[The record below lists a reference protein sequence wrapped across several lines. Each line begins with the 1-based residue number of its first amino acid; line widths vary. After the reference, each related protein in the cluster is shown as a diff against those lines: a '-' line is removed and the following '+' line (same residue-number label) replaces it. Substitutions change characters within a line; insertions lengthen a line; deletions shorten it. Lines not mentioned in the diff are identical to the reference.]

1 MSTRSLFASTS
12 RALPPARRR
21 ALHTSQPRYVPQS
34 GDPQDAH
41 GSAPSSARRLRPR
54 DRLQFTEASGAAG
67 TDSAPLA
74 SQEGAAA
81 AGPPVVP
88 SPPSTS
94 SSARTSSS
102 TLGSSPSNPDSPAAT
117 VGELII
123 SAPLEGLPP
132 LERHALPLSR
142 VPFSTHRF
150 VRDLEGAG
158 VPRPLATDLMKA
170 TRDLLLQQEEK
181 AQSEVLSRQELENE
195 AYLFTAAL
203 NELKTGSQVRSRND
217 SITLRS
223 LTASLQR
230 ETDGLEQKMKEDMQ
244 RLGSDIQLEMNAR
257 KEETSQEL
265 TQLDKRV
272 MDLNSKFTILL
283 GEARTE
289 IEATKWISTRRVM
302 SAITVFVVSV
312 VAYYSIS
319 TSSRKRSPKP
329 DKPPSIED
337 LGLQLGTNLDE
348 AEMALG
354 EVGSAAAAAAAAA
367 APSKGGGWS
376 FWPAAPAKG
385 KRVGA
390 EEAEEET

>member
-1 MSTRSLFASTS
+1 MSARSLFASTS
-12 RALPPARRR
+12 RAIPPVRRR
-21 ALHTSQPRYVPQS
+21 ALHTSQPRPVPQS

-54 DRLQFTEASGAAG
+54 DRLQFTEASGAGG

-81 AGPPVVP
+81 AGPPVIPAPP
-88 SPPSTS
+88 SASTSARPSSSTS
-94 SSARTSSS
+94 SSS
-102 TLGSSPSNPDSPAAT
+102 SNPDSPAAT

-123 SAPLEGLPP
+123 TAPLEGLPP

-181 AQSEVLSRQELENE
+181 AQGEVLSRQELENE

-319 TSSRKRSPKP
+319 TSSRKKALKP
-329 DKPPSIED
+329 DKPPSIEE
-337 LGLQLGTNLDE
+337 LGLQLGSNLDE
-348 AEMALG
+348 AEMA
-354 EVGSAAAAAAAAA
+354 VGDVHSAAGA
-367 APSKGGGWS
+367 APASSKGGGWA
-376 FWPAAPAKG
+376 FWQATPATG

-390 EEAEEET
+390 EEDEAAA

>member
-12 RALPPARRR
+12 RAIPRARRR
-21 ALHTSQPRYVPQS
+21 ALHTSQARPVPQS

-54 DRLQFTEASGAAG
+54 DRLQFTEASGASG

-88 SPPSTS
+88 APPSS
-94 SSARTSSS
+94 SSS
-102 TLGSSPSNPDSPAAT
+102 TRNSSSSPSSNPDSPAAT

-181 AQSEVLSRQELENE
+181 AQGEVLSRQELENE

-319 TSSRKRSPKP
+319 TSSRKKSPKP

-354 EVGSAAAAAAAAA
+354 DVHSAAATAAAGA
-367 APSKGGGWS
+367 APSKEGGWS
-376 FWPAAPAKG
+376 WWPASPAKG

-390 EEAEEET
+390 EEDEEGA